1 MTPLHTALL
10 HGSVETS
17 RLLAFQR
24 NIKIASPSLAVS
36 ILIKM
41 KYGIRNS
48 EPGLIFETIELEL
61 DPV

>member
-10 HGSVETS
+10 HGSTETS

-36 ILIKM
+36 INTVSQMTNQDANL
-41 KYGIRNS
+41 G
-48 EPGLIFETIELEL
+48 GIELG
-61 DPV
+61 V